1 MKTAPEEIDYE
12 DEWAV
17 DNNIGQSLTRG
28 RGFVSWPYPIM
39 FNPEHCL
46 LQVTAGGS
54 FYILNRL
61 SWSCP
66 SFWSIVLGIF

>member
-28 RGFVSWPYPIM
+28 RGFVS
-39 FNPEHCL
+39 
-46 LQVTAGGS
+46 
-54 FYILNRL
+54 
-61 SWSCP
+61 
-66 SFWSIVLGIF
+66 